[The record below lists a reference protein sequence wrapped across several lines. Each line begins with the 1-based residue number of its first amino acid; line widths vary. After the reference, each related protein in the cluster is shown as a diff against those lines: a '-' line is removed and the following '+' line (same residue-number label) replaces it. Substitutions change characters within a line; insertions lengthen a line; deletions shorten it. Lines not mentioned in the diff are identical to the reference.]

1 MGASRARRSHERS
14 DGAHD
19 GRARGA
25 RAAPERITDRP
36 EGARNPEK
44 SGGLLR
50 EAEPMR
56 FTFVAAKRAEH
67 TVSILCRCLCVTRSG
82 FYAWCRRPA
91 SAHAETDTRLRV
103 KVLTFFE
110 ASRRRYGSPR
120 IARDLRDDG
129 ERVSRKRVVRLM
141 QEEQLVARPR

>member
-36 EGARNPEK
+36 GGARNPEK

-56 FTFVAAKRAEH
+56 FTFIAAKKAEH
-67 TVSILCRCLCVTRSG
+67 TVSILCRCLRVTRSG
-82 FYAWCRRPA
+82 FYAWQRRPE
-91 SAHAETDTRLRV
+91 STHARDDRRL
-103 KVLTFFE
+103 KVLVRASFE
-110 ASRRRYGSPR
+110 ASQHRYGSP
-120 IARDLRDDG
+120 
-129 ERVSRKRVVRLM
+129 
-141 QEEQLVARPR
+141 